1 MRTYVVREIRRGSMS
16 GNNVGRCYVVELK
29 ENLPNEGF
37 RYVPVGFTNGS
48 FYFETIEDAM
58 KAYEKDIK
66 PHVCSRLLLC
76 DCIQRT
82 YKRIY

>member
-1 MRTYVVREIRRGSMS
+1 MRTYVVREIRRDSMS

-48 FYFETIEDAM
+48 FYFETIDDAK
-58 KAYEKDIK
+58 KAYMMDIK
-66 PHVCSRLLLC
+66 PYVRSRLLYQGC
-76 DCIQRT
+76 CI
-82 YKRIY
+82 